1 VSRRA
6 LVILDFGSQYSQ
18 LIARR
23 VRELNVYCQL
33 LPYDAPR
40 AQIEALDPPGFILSG
55 GPASVYAKD
64 APQLP
69 PYVLQSGAP
78 VLGICYGMQLLTRA
92 LGGRVDPSPQR
103 EYGPAQLKITNA
115 ESPLFARL
123 ALKSSA
129 KDAASQRQ
137 TKGKGQRTKDKISVW
152 MSHGD
157 RVTQL
162 APGFEAIA
170 VSDNSPY
177 AAIAHPQRQL
187 FGLQFHPEVAHTP
200 QGKEILRAF
209 LGDICRIPADWTTG
223 NFIAESIE
231 LLRAQIGA
239 GQVVCG
245 LSGGV
250 DSSVTA
256 ALLHRAVGNQ
266 LTCIFVN
273 TGMLRQGEAEQVV
286 ETFQKQIPTRLI
298 AVDATETFLSALQG
312 VTNPETKRKIIGE
325 KFIRIF
331 EAEAKKLG
339 QIDFLAQGTLYPDVI
354 ESAGTGKAAA
364 KIKTHHNV
372 GGLPKD
378 IAFELVEPLRL
389 LFKDEVRAVGTAL
402 GLPDE
407 IIRRHPFPGPG
418 LAVRLLGE
426 ITWERLEI
434 LRQADAIFMQQ
445 LWESGWYHKTSQAF
459 AVLLPVQSVGV
470 MGDRRTYGCV
480 IALRA
485 VTTEDF
491 MTADWANLPADLLQ
505 RVSSQIVNEIPAV
518 TRVVYDITGKPPATI
533 EWE

>member
-1 VSRRA
+1 
-6 LVILDFGSQYSQ
+6 
-18 LIARR
+18 
-23 VRELNVYCQL
+23 
-33 LPYDAPR
+33 
-40 AQIEALDPPGFILSG
+40 
-55 GPASVYAKD
+55 
-64 APQLP
+64 
-69 PYVLQSGAP
+69 
-78 VLGICYGMQLLTRA
+78 
-92 LGGRVDPSPQR
+92 
-103 EYGPAQLKITNA
+103 
-115 ESPLFARL
+115 
-123 ALKSSA
+123 
-129 KDAASQRQ
+129 
-137 TKGKGQRTKDKISVW
+137 

-157 RVTQL
+157 RVTEL
-162 APGFEAIA
+162 APGFDAIA

-200 QGKEILRAF
+200 QGKDILRAF
-209 LGDICRIPADWTTG
+209 VSDICRSPGDWTTG
-223 NFIAESIE
+223 NFIAETTAA
-231 LLRAQIGA
+231 LRAQIGD

-266 LTCIFVN
+266 LTCIFVD

-286 ETFQKQIPTRLI
+286 ETFREQMQTRLI

-312 VTNPETKRKIIGE
+312 VTDPEAKRKIIGE

-331 EAEAKKLG
+331 EAEAEKLG
-339 QIDFLAQGTLYPDVI
+339 KIDFLAQGTLYPDVI

-372 GGLPKD
+372 GGLPDD
-378 IAFELVEPLRL
+378 IAFDLVEPLRL
-389 LFKDEVRAVGTAL
+389 LFKDEVRAVGAAL

-407 IIRRHPFPGPG
+407 IIWRHPFPGPG

-434 LRQADAIFMQQ
+434 LRQADAIFMKH
-445 LWESGWYHKTSQAF
+445 LRESGWYHKTSQAF
-459 AVLLPVQSVGV
+459 AALLPVQSVGV
-470 MGDRRTYGCV
+470 MGDKRTYGYV

-505 RVSSQIVNEIPAV
+505 KVSSQIVNEVPAV

>member
-1 VSRRA
+1 MSRRA

-40 AQIEALDPPGFILSG
+40 AQIEALNPPGFILSG
-55 GPASVYAKD
+55 GPASVYAPN

-78 VLGICYGMQLLTRA
+78 ALGICYGMQLLTHA

-103 EYGPAQLKITNA
+103 EYGLAQLKITNA
-115 ESPLFARL
+115 NSPLFAHL
-123 ALKSSA
+123 NAPQLP
-129 KDAASQRQ
+129 
-137 TKGKGQRTKDKISVW
+137 VW

-157 RVTQL
+157 RVTKL
-162 APGFEAIA
+162 APGFEVIA

-200 QGKEILRAF
+200 QGKDILRAF
-209 LGDICRIPADWTTG
+209 VSDICRSPADWTTG
-223 NFIAESIE
+223 NFIAESTAA
-231 LLRAQIGA
+231 LRAQIGG

-286 ETFQKQIPTRLI
+286 KTFQEQMQTRLI

-312 VTNPETKRKIIGE
+312 VTNPEAKRKIIGE

-339 QIDFLAQGTLYPDVI
+339 KIDFLAQGTLYPDVI

-402 GLPDE
+402 GLPDK
-407 IIRRHPFPGPG
+407 IVWRHPFPGPG

-434 LRQADAIFMQQ
+434 LRQADAIFMKH
-445 LWESGWYHKTSQAF
+445 LWESGWYHQTSQAF

-470 MGDRRTYGCV
+470 MGDRRTYGYV

-491 MTADWANLPADLLQ
+491 MTADWAALPANLLQ
-505 RVSSQIVNEIPAV
+505 KVSSQIVNEIPAV
-518 TRVVYDITGKPPATI
+518 TRVVYDITSKPPATI